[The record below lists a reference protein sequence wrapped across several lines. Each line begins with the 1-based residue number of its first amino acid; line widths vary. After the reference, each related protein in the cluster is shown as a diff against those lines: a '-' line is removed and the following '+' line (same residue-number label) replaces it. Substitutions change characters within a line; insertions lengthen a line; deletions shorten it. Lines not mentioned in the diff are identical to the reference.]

1 MYKQATTET
10 GMKDVKVSELRQR
23 LPEYLAKVRRGA
35 RLRVT
40 SRGRAIAE
48 ISPPAPTPGEAAAAR
63 ARLRGSVLR
72 FDRPL
77 DPAVAPEDWEAN
89 R

>member
-1 MYKQATTET
+1 
-10 GMKDVKVSELRQR
+10 MKDVKVSELRQR
-23 LPEYLAKVRRGA
+23 LPEYLAKVRRGE

-40 SRGRAIAE
+40 SRGKAIAE
-48 ISPPAPTPGEAAAAR
+48 IAPPTPSKDAAAAAR

-72 FDRPL
+72 YDDPL
-77 DPAVAPEDWEAN
+77 EPVIAPEEWDAN